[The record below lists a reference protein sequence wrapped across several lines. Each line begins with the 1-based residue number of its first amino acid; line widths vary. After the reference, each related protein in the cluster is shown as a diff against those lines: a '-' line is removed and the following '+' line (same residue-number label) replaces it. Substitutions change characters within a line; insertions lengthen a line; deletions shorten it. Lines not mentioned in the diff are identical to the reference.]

1 MTANIANIALI
12 LRKCKNNP
20 GYYRPI
26 DLTSV
31 PEKIKEQVLDWKQI
45 LGHRNKSKVIVNSQV
60 LAIGKSYLTSLT
72 DFCYKITGY
81 MGNGK
86 VMDIIYFN
94 FRRAFGTDPMI
105 FLYQT

>member
-1 MTANIANIALI
+1 LPSSSEKVRRTIQ
-12 LRKCKNNP
+12 

-45 LGHRNKSKVIVNSQV
+45 LGHRNKRKVIVNSQHV
-60 LAIGKSYLTSLT
+60 LANGKSYWISLI
-72 DFCYKITGY
+72 DFYYKITGF

-86 VMDIIYFN
+86 VADIIYFN
-94 FRRAFGTDPMI
+94 FRWAFDTDPI
-105 FLYQT
+105 IVLYQT